1 MGERETGSAS
11 GLGAHPRATRSR
23 LDLWI
28 PGLYAGVSAIWIAF
42 SDALIAAA
50 APSIQDMEWWSTAKG
65 FGFVAITTAGLHLG
79 LRWAIARERR
89 VEGALRRIE
98 SRYDLLAQHARD
110 IVLVLRRED
119 GRILEANAAAAAA
132 YGWSREAL
140 RGMTVYQLRAP
151 GDAALVAA
159 QLAAANAGTRFEAV
173 HHRKDGSTFP
183 VEVNSQ
189 GVELDG
195 ERVLGTARRRRSS
208 PTRRGS
214 ARWR

>member
-11 GLGAHPRATRSR
+11 GRGAHPRAALSR
-23 LDLWI
+23 PDLWI

-42 SDALIAAA
+42 SDALVAAA
-50 APSIQDMEWWSTAKG
+50 APSVQDMEWWSTAKG
-65 FGFVAITTAGLHLG
+65 FGFVAITTVGLHLG

-110 IVLVLRRED
+110 VILVVRRED

-140 RGMTVYQLRAP
+140 RGMTVYDLRAP
-151 GDAALVAA
+151 GEVARVAA
-159 QLAAANAGTRFEAV
+159 QLSASNAGTRFETV
-173 HHRKDGSTFP
+173 HRRKDGSTFP
-183 VEVNSQ
+183 VEVSSQ

-195 ERVLGTARRRRSS
+195 DRVLVSIIRDASE
-208 PTRRGS
+208 RRG
-214 ARWR
+214 